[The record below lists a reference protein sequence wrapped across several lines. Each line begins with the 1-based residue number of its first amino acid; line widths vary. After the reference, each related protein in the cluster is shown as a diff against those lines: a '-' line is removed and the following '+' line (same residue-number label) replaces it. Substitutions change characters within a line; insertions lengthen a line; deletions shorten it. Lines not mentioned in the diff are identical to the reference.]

1 MADTIIEHG
10 TIITMDPQRRVIEDG
25 SVAIEG
31 GRIVAVGPADE
42 VAAAHPHAT
51 RRIDARH
58 KAILP
63 GLIDGHTHAGHA
75 MIRTAG
81 AGDTKAWYDTVH
93 DIYNHGS
100 GPEFWRLEAAMAAT
114 ERLRFGTTTATAL
127 LGGGDSA
134 MRCDDLRFVD
144 AHCQSVAEVGIR
156 EIVVVG
162 HPRGPYPADYSIWE
176 GETRHRKAVPFETFR
191 DVCAAAV
198 DKWHGAVDGR
208 VRIALLSPVH
218 HDAAPQDNVAEHW
231 AQTREMRELSR
242 SKGVMWHQDG
252 HRRGSI
258 AWLQRETGAL
268 GEDAWLSHCID
279 ITEEEMQ
286 LLAET
291 GTRVAHN
298 ASAAFS
304 IRGRCPAPELID
316 MGVLVMLSTDATA
329 PDRSADQFRN
339 MWQCMHYHR
348 RHFRDD
354 KVMPVGKVLE
364 MVTIDAAKALHL
376 DHEIGSLEVGKKAD
390 VITVDL
396 FKPHMMPLHM
406 PVHRVVCFAQGS
418 DVSEV
423 LVDGK
428 LLVENGEV
436 LSIDWRAMLREV
448 QVEADAAI
456 RRTGRDAAFHT
467 LPPNFWGHTHY

>member
-1 MADTIIEHG
+1 MSDRNGEGSGILADTIIEHG

-25 SVAIEG
+25 SVAIEA
-31 GRIVAVGPADE
+31 GRIIAVGPADE

-51 RRIDARH
+51 KRIDARH

-231 AQTREMRELSR
+231 AQTREMR
-242 SKGVMWHQDG
+242 
-252 HRRGSI
+252 
-258 AWLQRETGAL
+258 
-268 GEDAWLSHCID
+268 
-279 ITEEEMQ
+279 

-436 LSIDWRAMLREV
+436 LSIDWRSMLREV

-467 LPPNFWGHTHY
+467 LPPTFWGHTHY

>member
-10 TIITMDPQRRVIEDG
+10 TVITMDPARRVIEDG
-25 SVAIEG
+25 AVAVQG
-31 GRIVAVGPADE
+31 GRIVAVGTTAE
-42 VAAAHPHAT
+42 VAASHPHAA

-58 KAILP
+58 KAVLP
-63 GLIDGHTHAGHA
+63 GFIDGHTHAGHA
-75 MIRTAG
+75 MVRTAG
-81 AGDTKAWYDTVH
+81 GGDSKAWYDTVH
-93 DIYNHGS
+93 AIYNHGS

-114 ERLRFGTTTATAL
+114 ERLRFGTTTAVAL
-127 LGGGDSA
+127 MGGGDSA

-144 AHCQSVAEVGIR
+144 VHCQAVESVGVR

-162 HPRGPYPADYSIWE
+162 HPRGPFPADYSIWE

-198 DKWHGAVDGR
+198 DTWHGGAEGR
-208 VRIALLSPVH
+208 LRIALLSPVH
-218 HDAAPQDNVAEHW
+218 HAGSPPELAEETFAH
-231 AQTREMRELSR
+231 TRAMRELSR
-242 SKGVMWHQDG
+242 AKGVMFHQDG
-252 HRRGSI
+252 HRTGSI
-258 AWLQRETGAL
+258 ATLQEQTGAL
-268 GEDAWLSHCID
+268 GEDVWLSHCID
-279 ITEEEMQ
+279 ITDHEMR
-286 LLAET
+286 LLADS

-298 ASAAFS
+298 ASANFS

-390 VITVDL
+390 IITVDL

-423 LVDGK
+423 MVDGK
-428 LLVENGEV
+428 LLVENSQILDTG
-436 LSIDWRAMLREV
+436 WRDMLRAV
-448 QVEADAAI
+448 QAEAEAAI
-456 RRTGRDAAFHT
+456 RRTGTQAAFEA
-467 LPPNFWGHTHY
+467 LPPTFWGHTHY

>member
-1 MADTIIEHG
+1 MADILVEHG
-10 TIITMDPQRRVIEDG
+10 TVITMDPQRRVIEDG
-25 SVAIEG
+25 SVAIG
-31 GRIVAVGPADE
+31 NGRILAVGPAAE
-42 VAAAHPHAT
+42 VAASHPQAAK
-51 RRIDARH
+51 RIDARR

-75 MIRTAG
+75 MVKTAG
-81 AGDTKAWYDTVH
+81 AGETSAWYDTVH
-93 DIYNHGS
+93 KIYNHGS
-100 GPEFWRLEAAMAAT
+100 GTEFWRLEAAMAAT

-127 LGGGDSA
+127 MGGGDSA
-134 MRCDDLRFVD
+134 MRCDDMRFID
-144 AHCQSVAEVGIR
+144 AHCEAVREVGVR
-156 EIVVVG
+156 EIVVCG
-162 HPRGPYPADYSIWE
+162 TPRGPFPADYSIWE

-191 DVCAAAV
+191 DVCEAAV
-198 DKWHGAVDGR
+198 DKWHGAAKGR
-208 VRIALLSPVH
+208 IRIALLAPVH
-218 HDAAPQDNVAEHW
+218 HDGSPQEGAAELFE
-231 AQTREMRELSR
+231 QTRVLRDLSR
-242 SKGVMWHQDG
+242 RKGVMWHQDG
-252 HRRGSI
+252 HRTGSI

-279 ITEEEMQ
+279 ITEEEMR

-376 DHEIGSLEVGKKAD
+376 DHELGSLEVGKKAD

-396 FKPHMMPLHM
+396 FKPHTMPLQM

-423 LVDGK
+423 MVDGK
-428 LLVENGEV
+428 LLVEGGQV
-436 LSIDWRAMLREV
+436 LSIDWRAMLEAV
-448 QVEADAAI
+448 QEESERAI
-456 RRTGRDAAFHT
+456 RRSGTEAAFND
-467 LPPNFWGHTHY
+467 LPTTFWGHTHY